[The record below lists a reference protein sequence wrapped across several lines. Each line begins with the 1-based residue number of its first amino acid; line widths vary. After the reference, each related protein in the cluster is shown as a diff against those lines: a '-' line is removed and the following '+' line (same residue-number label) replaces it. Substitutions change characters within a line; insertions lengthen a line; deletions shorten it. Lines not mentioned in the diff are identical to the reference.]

1 MTKSKKSNK
10 ENAEQQAA
18 TGTLLNN
25 ARESTTQTELFV
37 SKASNPKEN
46 VLRERVGEENSDES
60 NEDRRC
66 VRLGKERKEK
76 KQNAQWPEGDKR
88 PSSSCLCLSE
98 LLSSTTGGLIFT
110 VSPITRTWAA
120 GGLVWKSN
128 RATNNWSLLQQISQK
143 SLILCRSLHFHLVTV
158 IVLIAT
164 RSGY

>member
-37 SKASNPKEN
+37 SKVSNPKEN

-76 KQNAQWPEGDKR
+76 KQNAQ
-88 PSSSCLCLSE
+88 
-98 LLSSTTGGLIFT
+98 
-110 VSPITRTWAA
+110 
-120 GGLVWKSN
+120 
-128 RATNNWSLLQQISQK
+128 
-143 SLILCRSLHFHLVTV
+143 
-158 IVLIAT
+158 
-164 RSGY
+164 